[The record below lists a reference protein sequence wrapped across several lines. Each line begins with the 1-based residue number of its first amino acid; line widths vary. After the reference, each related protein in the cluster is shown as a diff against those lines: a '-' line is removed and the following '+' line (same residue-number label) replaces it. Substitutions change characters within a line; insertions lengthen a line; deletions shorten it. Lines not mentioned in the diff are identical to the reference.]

1 MKHIALLFC
10 LFMSAGLFAQT
21 SSENLQVTMTGIGPF
36 KINMKKA
43 DVEKI
48 AGHSIATKKDEDGFG
63 DTAVLVY
70 KGVSF
75 TITFYENYIDDK
87 KTETAIYAIKTNS
100 PLVKTKSGIGIGD
113 DKLKIIT
120 TYPDFDFN
128 FYYHYIDAE
137 DGSYKRSKERST
149 LSLMGQDSP
158 SIIQFYL
165 NNGKVESF
173 EVNIAEGC

>member
-10 LFMSAGLFAQT
+10 LSVSFNLFAQT
-21 SSENLQVTMTGIGPF
+21 STENFQVTMTGIGPF
-36 KINMKKA
+36 KINMKKT

-48 AGHSIATKKDEDGFG
+48 AGHSIKTIKDEDGFG

-75 TITFYENYIDDK
+75 TITFYENYIDEK
-87 KTETAIYAIKTNS
+87 KTETAIYSIKTNS
-100 PLVKTKSGIGIGD
+100 PMVKTKSGIGIGD

-128 FYYHYIDAE
+128 FYFHYIDAE

-149 LSLMGQDSP
+149 LSLTGQDSP

-173 EVNIAEGC
+173 EVTIAEGC

>member
-10 LFMSAGLFAQT
+10 LSVSFNLFAQT
-21 SSENLQVTMTGIGPF
+21 STENLQVTMTGIGPF
-36 KINMKKA
+36 KINMKKT

-48 AGHSIATKKDEDGFG
+48 AGHSIKTIKDEDGFG

-75 TITFYENYIDDK
+75 TITFYENYIDEK

-100 PLVKTKSGIGIGD
+100 PMVKTKSGIGIGD

-128 FYYHYIDAE
+128 FYFHYIDAE

-149 LSLMGQDSP
+149 LSLTGQDSP

-173 EVNIAEGC
+173 EVTIAEGC

>member
-1 MKHIALLFC
+1 MKHFALLFC
-10 LFMSAGLFAQT
+10 LSISLNLFAQT
-21 SSENLQVTMTGIGPF
+21 NTDNLLVTMTGIGPF
-36 KINMKKA
+36 KINMNKA
-43 DVEKI
+43 NVEKI
-48 AGHSIATKKDEDGFG
+48 VGHAIEPKKDEDGFG

-87 KTETAIYAIKTNS
+87 STETAIFSIKTNS
-100 PLVKTKSGIGIGD
+100 PMVKTKSGIGIGD

-128 FYYHYIDAE
+128 FYFHYIDSE
-137 DGSYKRSKERST
+137 DGSFKRSKERST
-149 LSLMGQDSP
+149 LSLTGQDSP

-173 EVNIAEGC
+173 EVTIAEGC